1 MTNIVNF
8 PGLGLYFEINR
19 VAFTIGIREIYW
31 YGIIIGLGL
40 LLGVAFSIYEAKR
53 VGLSSDN
60 VLDVALIAT
69 PISIICARAYFVIFN
84 FHQYKDNLLDIFN
97 IRGGG
102 IAIYGAI
109 IGGVATAYI
118 YCQRKNID
126 YRKFFDVGAFGLLIG
141 QIIGRWGNFVNV
153 EAYGSETNLPWRMEI
168 FSDELSKM
176 VSVHP
181 TFLYESIWNLIGFIG
196 LLIYRNKKKFEG
208 EIVLLYIA
216 WYGIGRSWIEQ
227 LRVDSLPYDASFK
240 ISQIVGIVTA
250 AFAIYLIYKGR
261 KKSSQTKEEIA
272 IEDKDI

>member
-8 PGLGLYFEINR
+8 PGLGLNFEINR
-19 VAFTIGIREIYW
+19 VAFTIGIREVYW

-40 LLGVAFSIYEAKR
+40 LLAVVFASYEAKR
-53 VGLSSDN
+53 VGLSTDS
-60 VLDVALIAT
+60 VLDVALFAT
-69 PISIICARAYFVIFN
+69 PISIICARLYFVISN
-84 FHQYKDNLLDIFN
+84 LHQFKGNLGDVFN

-118 YCQRKNID
+118 YCRKKNID

-153 EAYGSETNLPWRMEI
+153 EAFGSETNLPWRMEI
-168 FSDELSKM
+168 FSNELREM

-181 TFLYESIWNLIGFIG
+181 TFLYESLWNLVGFIG
-196 LLIYRNKKKFEG
+196 LLLYRNKKKFEG
-208 EIVLLYIA
+208 EIILLYIA

-240 ISQIVGIVTA
+240 ISQIVGIITA
-250 AFAIYLIYKGR
+250 IAAIYLIIKGR
-261 KKSSQTKEEIA
+261 KKVLVENKDKIA
-272 IEDKDI
+272 YENME